1 MVFSKKPILQ
11 YDFSNVESDAST
23 SNAIVKNT
31 GLAGNSHDV
40 ELQNVVFPAAT
51 AAVAIKFTEYNS
63 LSDKLALDVGKS
75 ANTGKFYQIKNK
87 DSLAIDTSNGFTIN
101 FKIEYKTGV
110 MYLID
115 LRTTHTDDG
124 NLGFNFNIGSESGG
138 ISYFLKNDT
147 TKFSDFEFKTDII
160 YNINIIGKKNTDGT
174 KSLELYINGKK
185 YTINNESNYHKIL
198 FNNFTRFFYDTI
210 GTQKTSSPVKYQKAS
225 GKIFSFEL
233 YDYPKNQNYNDIFD
247 LSYQLNTLNKEY
259 EKLISKKEEILA
271 KDERHAIVLR
281 ANQNIKDRTN
291 FYRDYTK
298 KLKIVTLITHIAL
311 AVIILVMIVYKLA

>member
-11 YDFSNVESDAST
+11 YVFSNVDSDAST

-63 LSDKLALDVGKS
+63 LSDKLALD
-75 ANTGKFYQIKNK
+75 GKFYQIKSK
-87 DSLAIDTSNGFTIN
+87 GSLAIDTSDGFTIN
-101 FKIEYKTGV
+101 FKIEYKTGK

-115 LRTTHTDDG
+115 LKNSDK
-124 NLGFNFNIGSESGG
+124 GFDFIIESESESASGNNV
-138 ISYFLKNDT
+138 LKYNS
-147 TKFSDFEFKTDII
+147 TKFSEFPFENANI

-174 KSLELYINGKK
+174 KSLELYINGKI
-185 YTINNESNYHKIL
+185 YSINKESDYHNLL
-198 FNNFTRFFYDTI
+198 FNDFTVFLYDTI
-210 GTQKTSSPVKYQKAS
+210 GTQKTSSPVIKYKKSS

-271 KDERHAIVLR
+271 KDERHDIVLR